1 MRILPLL
8 LGLLSALTATAKSA
22 RPNLVFLLSDD
33 HRWDALG
40 CAGHSVLKTPELDQL
55 ASQGVRF
62 ENMFVT
68 TSICA
73 ASRASIFTGLY
84 ERTHKYTF
92 RTPPIRQKFFANAY
106 PALLRTAGYRTG
118 FAGKFGVGVAG
129 GHKQAFDV
137 FHSIG
142 RGPYHKKQRDGSTR
156 HETQLCGDRAIDF
169 INEVPKG
176 TPFCMSVSFNASH
189 AEDGDKRPGAGH
201 FPWPKV
207 VDGLYDDVT
216 IPPPLY
222 SAPGVFE
229 SQPAYLKKSL
239 NRQRY
244 FWRWDTPE
252 KFQTNMRAYYRM
264 ISGIDHVVGRI
275 REALKEKGVAENTI
289 LVFSGDNGYY
299 QGQRGFAGKW
309 SHYEESL
316 RVPLLIHDPRTP
328 RHLQGR
334 TAHQMALNIDIPAT
348 LLDYAGIPVPESYQG
363 RSLRPI
369 VDGGS
374 PEHWRTDTFCE
385 HLMDYGGL
393 PKWEGV
399 RGQRYTYAR
408 YFEQKQDAEQ
418 LHDLVADPGQL
429 KNFATDPDYASV
441 LAKMR
446 KRTHQLRDQLGGPYQ
461 PRKK

>member
-1 MRILPLL
+1 MRLPILLIALL
-8 LGLLSALTATAKSA
+8 PTLSATAKTP
-22 RPNLVFLLSDD
+22 RPNLVFFLSDD
-33 HRWDALG
+33 HRGDSLG
-40 CAGHSVLKTPELDQL
+40 CAGHAILQTPELD
-55 ASQGVRF
+55 AMARDGVRF

-84 ERTHKYTF
+84 ERTHGYTF
-92 RTPPIRQKFFANAY
+92 RTPPIRKEHFAESY
-106 PALLRTAGYRTG
+106 PTLLRAAGYRTG

-129 GHKQAFDV
+129 GHKGAFDV

-142 RGPYHKKQRDGSTR
+142 RGPYHKKQPDGSTR
-156 HETQLCGDRAIDF
+156 HETQLCGDRAIAF
-169 INEVPKG
+169 IEDAPRDK
-176 TPFCMSVSFNASH
+176 PFCMSVSFNASH
-189 AEDGDKRPGAGH
+189 AEDGDKRPGHGH

-207 VDGLYDDVT
+207 VDGLYDNLPM
-216 IPPPLY
+216 PPPLY
-222 SAPGVFE
+222 SEPAVYE

-252 KFQTNMRAYYRM
+252 KYQTNLRAYYRM
-264 ISGIDHVVGRI
+264 ISGIDHVVGRV
-275 REALKEKGVAENTI
+275 RKALEKKGVADNTV
-289 LVFSGDNGYY
+289 LVFTGDNGYY

-316 RVPLLIHDPRTP
+316 RVPLIIHDPRTP
-328 RHLQGR
+328 AHLRGR
-334 TAHQMALNIDIPAT
+334 NAPQMALNIDLPAT
-348 LLDYAGIPVPESYQG
+348 LLDYAGLPLPEAYQG

-369 VDGGS
+369 VEGAS

-385 HLMDYGGL
+385 HLMDYGGI

-399 RGQRYTYAR
+399 RGPRYTYAR
-408 YFEQKQDAEQ
+408 YFEQKHDAEH

-429 KNFATDPDYASV
+429 KNFASDPTYANI

-446 KRTHQLRDQLGGPYQ
+446 KRTDQLRDQLGGPYQ